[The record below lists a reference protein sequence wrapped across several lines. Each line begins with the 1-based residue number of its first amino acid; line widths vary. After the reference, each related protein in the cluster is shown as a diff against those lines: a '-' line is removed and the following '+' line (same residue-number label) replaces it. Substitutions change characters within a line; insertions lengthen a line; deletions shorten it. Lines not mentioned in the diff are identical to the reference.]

1 MQDGFVCVGNRE
13 WGLLCP
19 SPKLVRTIFRR
30 ENLDYNLCVH
40 FMFVAL
46 LRYNQKCHLM
56 TAVKWNRKLET
67 ALWFGWVLIGWYF
80 GRFH

>member
-1 MQDGFVCVGNRE
+1 
-13 WGLLCP
+13 
-19 SPKLVRTIFRR
+19 
-30 ENLDYNLCVH
+30 
-40 FMFVAL
+40 
-46 LRYNQKCHLM
+46 M

>member
-1 MQDGFVCVGNRE
+1 
-13 WGLLCP
+13 
-19 SPKLVRTIFRR
+19 
-30 ENLDYNLCVH
+30 
-40 FMFVAL
+40 MFVAL

-67 ALWFGWVLIGWYF
+67 VLWFGWVLIGWYF